1 MSASITTPSSLSVPS
16 VSLDGMQTV
25 KTKRDEDVYFTRLR
39 GHLEREFRLLR
50 AAITVAEPE
59 EPVPSC
65 PEWTANQLAHHVAET
80 YLHKVVAIRD
90 GRFPEDWPP
99 AGIDPNPVVALDEA
113 YTALIECFDGHRPRD
128 TAATWYGPD
137 QTVGFWIRRMCHET
151 VVHRVD
157 AELVAGLELAPIPD
171 DIALDG
177 IDEFVTLNLAYYSS
191 EIPKQFADLLEGAD
205 PRPVTI
211 VAGDREWTVTARPEA
226 IAVGDYLVPDESAYE
241 RNEAARIS
249 GEPGHVLLW
258 LWGRMDERVVHAIGD
273 PALVNQLVELRKRG
287 TR

>member
-1 MSASITTPSSLSVPS
+1 MPAGVMSASITTRSSLSVAS

-25 KTKRDEDVYFTRLR
+25 KTKRDEDVYFARLR
-39 GHLEREFRLLR
+39 GHLEHEFRLLR

-65 PEWTANQLAHHVAET
+65 PEWTANQLAHHVAHT
-80 YLHKVVAIRD
+80 YLHKVVAIR
-90 GRFPEDWPP
+90 ED
-99 AGIDPNPVVALDEA
+99 
-113 YTALIECFDGHRPRD
+113 RPRD
-128 TAATWYGPD
+128 AAATWYGPD
-137 QTVGFWIRRMCHET
+137 HTVGFWIRRMCHET

-211 VAGDREWTVTARPEA
+211 AAGDREWTVTAKPEA
-226 IAVGDYLVPDESAYE
+226 VAVGDYLVPDESAYK
-241 RNEAARIS
+241 RNEAARVS
-249 GEPGHVLLW
+249 GDPGPVLLW
-258 LWGRMDERVVHAIGD
+258 LWGRMDERVLRAIGD